1 MADAHALGIQKL
13 LSSFP
18 TGGAGV
24 PVSLPL
30 PKGHPSPGLLA
41 KLNLHVALLYS
52 SARNSLKT
60 VGTAASAKGDD
71 VAQVDESIAPD
82 LLDYTKKEA
91 ALASTR
97 ARKWLGVEA
106 GEKGEVG
113 VALAWLKDAL
123 DRTETSK
130 AAGFKDR
137 MGRLKIGGSSSGS
150 GDKSSSAADERKDRL
165 SRTAAERKEIE
176 RFIDVYKHLNGTVS
190 FQPVPSASSLAS
202 AMPSGRPILAAK
214 PFERP
219 STSSS
224 RGGGASITTQ
234 TSRAVDYF

>member
-1 MADAHALGIQKL
+1 MADAHALAIQKL

-41 KLNLHVALLYS
+41 KLNLNVASLYTS
-52 SARNSLKT
+52 SRNLLKT
-60 VGTAASAKGDD
+60 VGTGSGDD
-71 VAQVDESIAPD
+71 VAQVDDSIAPD
-82 LLDYTKKEA
+82 LLNYTKKEA

-123 DRTETSK
+123 DRTETSTADGLK
-130 AAGFKDR
+130 SK
-137 MGRLKIGGSSSGS
+137 MGRLKIGSHGGSAG
-150 GDKSSSAADERKDRL
+150 GGGNKSERKDRL

-176 RFIDVYKHLNGTVS
+176 RFMDVYKHLNGTVS
-190 FQPVPSASSLAS
+190 FQPVPLASSLAS
-202 AMPSGRPILAAK
+202 SMPSGRPILTAK
-214 PFERP
+214 SFAR
-219 STSSS
+219 SAF
-224 RGGGASITTQ
+224 GGAAAAAQ
-234 TSRAVDYF
+234 TSRTADYF

>member
-1 MADAHALGIQKL
+1 MADAHALAIQKL

-41 KLNLHVALLYS
+41 KLNLHVASLYTS
-52 SARNSLKT
+52 SRNLLKT
-60 VGTAASAKGDD
+60 VGTASGDD
-71 VAQVDESIAPD
+71 VAQVDDSIAPD
-82 LLDYTKKEA
+82 LLNYTKKEA

-123 DRTETSK
+123 DRTETSTADGLK
-130 AAGFKDR
+130 SK
-137 MGRLKIGGSSSGS
+137 MGRLKLGSHGSSSG
-150 GDKSSSAADERKDRL
+150 GGGNKSSGAEERKDRL

-176 RFIDVYKHLNGTVS
+176 RFMDVYKHLNGTVS

-202 AMPSGRPILAAK
+202 SMPSGRPILTPKSFARSA
-214 PFERP
+214 F
-219 STSSS
+219 
-224 RGGGASITTQ
+224 GGAAAAAQ
-234 TSRAVDYF
+234 TSRTADYF